1 MVLFVAPMQSKPFWR
16 QPPCF
21 PRLPDR
27 GRQILRKL
35 MVGSFAI
42 LMSLVGLLPITTGM
56 TPSLA
61 FAQPQVLQP
70 ESAPAAVET
79 VTPPNPNLST
89 GIDSDDI
96 SAEKV
101 NQFIQ
106 AYLQVVALIDQ
117 RQADLQGADSEL
129 ESLRVQQEIE
139 AQAQALIRQ
148 AGLMPSEYLQLLN
161 LTHLDSEFGERVVL
175 QIQEQAN
182 P

>member
-1 MVLFVAPMQSKPFWR
+1 MQANPFWQQLLCFLRLGDRRRIRLDQFLRKFIAGSLVVLF
-16 QPPCF
+16 
-21 PRLPDR
+21 
-27 GRQILRKL
+27 
-35 MVGSFAI
+35 
-42 LMSLVGLLPITTGM
+42 SLGGLLVIPGEIM
-56 TPSLA
+56 PSLA
-61 FAQPQVLQP
+61 LAQPQPQ
-70 ESAPAAVET
+70 SAPVIET
-79 VTPPNPNLST
+79 VTPLPNPNLST

-139 AQAQALIRQ
+139 AEAQALIHQ
-148 AGLMPSEYLQLLN
+148 AGLTPSEYLQLLN
-161 LTHLDSEFGERVVL
+161 LTHLDPEFGERVVL

>member
-1 MVLFVAPMQSKPFWR
+1 MQSKPFWR

-21 PRLPDR
+21 LRLPDR
-27 GRQILRKL
+27 GRQSLRKL
-35 MVGSFAI
+35 LVGSFAI

-56 TPSLA
+56 TPALA

-70 ESAPAAVET
+70 ESAPAAAT

-161 LTHLDSEFGERVVL
+161 LTHLDPEFGERVVL